1 MQIGMSV
8 IACSFVYLLVLAM
21 VYFRKERVDAFE
33 TKLYGIL
40 LVSNIIG
47 LFLEFM
53 CCITVSNMDLIPL
66 TNEFANRLYLIY
78 FVSFITIFT
87 TYIYYVSFNKKG
99 KDGEEIFTKK
109 SKFKN
114 FIGIIYTL
122 ALLCVMFLPLYYF
135 HETNVVYSYGPAT
148 DFLTILCGIYMI
160 VDLFCLV
167 KNFKNIK
174 TKKNIPLFVLL
185 FCFVVAF
192 IIRNLNPSIILI
204 NSSFALVT
212 AIMYFTIENPDVK
225 MLKEL
230 ELAKEYAEKANRAK
244 SEFLSSMSHE
254 IRTPLNAIVGFS
266 ECIKTEETLEEAK
279 RDAEDIVIASNN
291 LLEIVNGILD
301 ISKIEANKMEIINKE
316 YKLLPE
322 INALAKLMI
331 PRIGDKQIEL
341 RTHFAPDIPAVMYG
355 DIGKIKQIITNIL
368 TNAVKYT
375 EEGKIIFDV
384 NCINNGDSSS
394 LIISVE
400 DTGRG
405 IKPDKID
412 TLFTKFNRLEE
423 DKNTTIEGT
432 GLGLAITKALVD
444 MMGGR
449 IVVQSKYGEGSK
461 FTVYLNQKIVD
472 LYGKEEKVE
481 VIEEVVKY
489 SNKKVL
495 IVDDNDLNLK
505 VIDKLLKKYD
515 IDTTLVDS
523 GDKCIGLIKNN
534 EKFDL
539 ILMDDM
545 MPNKTGSETLKWLK
559 EIDGFNTP
567 VVALTANALSGMREH
582 YISLGFNDYLAK
594 PVEKESLN
602 KVLKDYLNTTIE
614 EKKEEIVY
622 KDCKGKR
629 VLFVDDNEMNTKI
642 AIHVIKPYN
651 FTTEYVLSGK
661 ECLEKVK
668 ENNYDLI
675 FMDIMMPEMDGVAT
689 LKCLK
694 ELDNFNTKVVA
705 LTADAVEGSR
715 DKYLSDGFDEYIAKP
730 INKKVLDEVI
740 NKLM

>member
-8 IACSFVYLLVLAM
+8 IACSFVYLLVLAI
-21 VYFRKERVDAFE
+21 VYFKKERVAAFE

-40 LVSNIIG
+40 LISNIIG

-53 CCITVSNMDLIPL
+53 CCITVSNMDLMPL
-66 TNEFANRLYLIY
+66 TNEFINRLYLIY

-87 TYIYYVSFNKKG
+87 TYVYYVSFNKKG
-99 KDGEEIFTKK
+99 EDGEETFAKK
-109 SKFKN
+109 SKFRN
-114 FIGIIYTL
+114 FIGIIYAL
-122 ALLCVMFLPLYYF
+122 ALLCVTFLPLYYF
-135 HETNVVYSYGPAT
+135 YEPNVVYSYGSAT
-148 DFLTILCGIYMI
+148 DFLTILCGIYI
-160 VDLFCLV
+160 VIDLFCLV
-167 KNFKNIK
+167 KNFKNIR

-192 IIRNLNPSIILI
+192 IVRNLNPSIILI

-212 AIMYFTIENPDVK
+212 TIMYFTIENPDVK

-230 ELAKEYAEKANRAK
+230 ELAKDYAEKANRAK

-279 RDAEDIVIASNN
+279 KDAEDIVIASSN

-322 INALAKLMI
+322 INNLAKLMI
-331 PRIGDKQIEL
+331 PRIGAKPIEL
-341 RTHFAPDIPAVMYG
+341 ITHFAPDIPGVLYG

-375 EEGKIIFDV
+375 EKGKIIFDV
-384 NCINNGDSSS
+384 NCINNGDDSS

-405 IKPDKID
+405 IKPEKID

-423 DKNTTIEGT
+423 DRNTTIEGT

-444 MMGGR
+444 MMGGK

-472 LYGKEEKVE
+472 LYNKEEKSEAVEE
-481 VIEEVVKY
+481 VIKY
-489 SNKKVL
+489 PNKKVL
-495 IVDDNDLNLK
+495 IVDDNELNLK
-505 VIDKLLKKYD
+505 VIDKLLKRFD
-515 IDTTLVDS
+515 IVTTLVDS
-523 GDKCIGLIKNN
+523 GDKCINLIKSN

-545 MPNKTGSETLKWLK
+545 MPDKNGVDTLKELK
-559 EIDGFNTP
+559 EINGFNAP
-567 VVALTANALSGMREH
+567 VIALTANALSGMREH
-582 YISLGFNDYLAK
+582 YLSLGFNDYLAK
-594 PVEKESLN
+594 PVEKELLN
-602 KVLKDYLNTTIE
+602 SVLKKYLSTTTQI
-614 EKKEEIVY
+614 KKEEICY
-622 KDCKGKR
+622 KDCSGKR
-629 VLFVDDNEMNTKI
+629 VLFVDDNEMNIKI
-642 AIHVIKPYN
+642 AIHAIKPYN
-651 FTTEYVLSGK
+651 FDIEYVLSGK
-661 ECLEKVK
+661 ECVEKVK
-668 ENNYDLI
+668 ENSYDLI
-675 FMDIMMPEMDGVAT
+675 FMDIMMPEMDGVET
-689 LKCLK
+689 LKHLK

-705 LTADAVEGSR
+705 LTADAVDGSR
-715 DKYLSDGFDEYIAKP
+715 DRYLNDGFDEYIAKP
-730 INKKVLDEVI
+730 INKKVLDDVI
-740 NKLM
+740 NKLF

>member
-1 MQIGMSV
+1 MNELHLPVCAVFFSLLLCIAYFSKKRINLIENKLYSV
-8 IACSFVYLLVLAM
+8 MLVSVLFESIIVTIERLLVLNPDMSQISPM
-21 VYFRKERVDAFE
+21 VFNVLRITNKIDF
-33 TKLYGIL
+33 GIL
-40 LVSNIIG
+40 ILIVTCLFLYTGLISYKKAKNQIKPAIIIVSIINIISY
-47 LFLEFM
+47 
-53 CCITVSNMDLIPL
+53 ILI
-66 TNEFANRLYLIY
+66 LILD
-78 FVSFITIFT
+78 VSFISDNNVISVTGLSILV
-87 TYIYYVSFNKKG
+87 TYIVCGFYLLSS
-99 KDGEEIFTKK
+99 ILIT
-109 SKFKN
+109 
-114 FIGIIYTL
+114 FI
-122 ALLCVMFLPLYYF
+122 
-135 HETNVVYSYGPAT
+135 
-148 DFLTILCGIYMI
+148 
-160 VDLFCLV
+160 
-167 KNFKNIK
+167 NFKNIS
-174 TKKNIPLFVLL
+174 TKHIPILSIVGLFVFLMFIFQINPYIMVISITL
-185 FCFVVAF
+185 TFVNF
-192 IIRNLNPSIILI
+192 L
-204 NSSFALVT
+204 
-212 AIMYFTIENPDVK
+212 MYFTIENPDVK

-322 INALAKLMI
+322 IKNLAKLMV
-331 PRIGDKQIEL
+331 PRIGDKPIEL

-375 EEGKIIFDV
+375 EKGKIIFDV

-405 IKPDKID
+405 IKPEKID

-472 LYGKEEKVE
+472 LYGKEEQQN
-481 VIEEVVKY
+481 EVVEDVIKY
-489 SNKKVL
+489 QNKKVL

-505 VIDKLLKKYD
+505 VIDKLLQRCD
-515 IDTTLVDS
+515 ISTTLVNN
-523 GDKCIGLIKNN
+523 GDKCIELIKNN
-534 EKFDL
+534 EMFDL

-545 MPNKTGSETLKWLK
+545 MPEKTGVQTLK
-559 EIDGFNTP
+559 EIKEINGFNIP
-567 VVALTANALSGMREH
+567 VIALTANALSGMREH
-582 YISLGFNDYLAK
+582 YIGLGFNDYLAK
-594 PVEKESLN
+594 PVEREALSNILKTYLS
-602 KVLKDYLNTTIE
+602 KVEI
-614 EKKEEIVY
+614 KKEEIEY
-622 KDCKGKR
+622 KDCSGKK

-642 AIHVIKPYN
+642 ALHVIKPYN
-651 FTTEYVLSGK
+651 FDTEYVLSGK

-668 ENNYDLI
+668 ENKYDLI
-675 FMDIMMPEMDGVAT
+675 FMDIMMPEMDGIET
-689 LKCLK
+689 LKHLK
-694 ELDNFNTKVVA
+694 ALDNFNTKVVA

-715 DKYLSDGFDEYIAKP
+715 DKYLNDGFDEYIAKP
-730 INKKVLDEVI
+730 INKKTLDDII
-740 NKLM
+740 NKLI